1 MGGDP
6 ARLHRHKVPQ
16 VRTRVPVADGAL
28 FLEPRDEDAELLE
41 RWLPRPHPDPDE
53 PRAGVTLRVIGDS
66 ERQWI
71 AGQLE
76 GPPTL
81 SLGTVRASVEATT
94 RRVALAGR
102 IGVGVLDLAR
112 GMGAIDSGGALEDGY
127 TMLTLA
133 AGLLLA
139 AQGRVLAHAAAVRRP
154 DGGVLL
160 LAGDSRAGKSTTT
173 LTLARAP
180 GWAWLSDDQVVLAP
194 RQDESVEVLGWARQ
208 AHLDEGYDRGESTGQ
223 RRDADP
229 ALIARLPWVAR
240 GILAG
245 AVLPVVR
252 PDYPSARR
260 PATATAALEALIR
273 QGAWI
278 LAEGVAARMALGVL
292 RTAAGKEAWHLDLGR
307 DTYAEPDRLAAM
319 VLGTP

>member
-1 MGGDP
+1 
-6 ARLHRHKVPQ
+6 VT
-16 VRTRVPVADGAL
+16 TRVPVADGAL
-28 FLEPRDEDAELLE
+28 YLEPRDQDAGLLE
-41 RWLPRPHPDPDE
+41 RWLPRPHPVPDE
-53 PRAGVTLRVIGDS
+53 PRTGVTLRVIEDS

-71 AGQLE
+71 TARLE
-76 GPPTL
+76 GPVTL
-81 SLGTVRASVEATT
+81 SLGTVRASVDAAS

-102 IGVGVLDLAR
+102 AGVGVLDLGR
-112 GMGAIDSGGALEDGY
+112 GMGTLDPGGDLEDGY

-154 DGGVLL
+154 DGGILL

-194 RQDESVEVLGWARQ
+194 LPDESVEVLGWARQ
-208 AHLDEGYDRGESTGQ
+208 AHLDLGYESGRSTGQ

-229 ALIARLPWVAR
+229 ALVARLPWVAR
-240 GILAG
+240 GVLAG
-245 AVLPVVR
+245 SLLPVVR
-252 PDYPSARR
+252 PDSPSLRR

-278 LAEGVAARMALGVL
+278 LAEGLAARMALGVL
-292 RTAAGKEAWHLDLGR
+292 RTAAGKDAWHLDLGR
-307 DTYAEPDRLAAM
+307 DTYGEPERLAAV
-319 VLGTP
+319 VLGTT